1 MKYKILYLLFGLFV
15 WFGCNDEDA
24 LKPSGTEEPF
34 LTLPQGDNDYDHRIM
49 ALFEEYGVS
58 IFYKFEPKDVYFT
71 YTSGNWSELQIDTA
85 SRTST
90 YYFEDD
96 PNGYTVQLDE
106 TQDSVFI
113 FDESKAED
121 ERDTTRYKIG
131 VTDIGGGLE
140 QTVVVNTNSESKPTW
155 VVVITEY
162 LSYREN
168 TFTVECA
175 DENYVNKQLDLLE
188 TAFMS
193 YYSSEMLKLGLPPR
207 IMLGRELTGVS
218 GNTTTS
224 QAFATGSNCFIINY
238 GDASIDVLTQEN
250 KRELKNSLNE
260 WFLAEGLLDT
270 LYTQFMENTDFFEKT
285 DYSIFSSGKPGSS
298 TCAKNGIVSFY
309 VNPVNWSVS
318 TPVETLQKGDLQSY
332 LALAINY
339 TYEELIEEVDP
350 VKTGGFL
357 ARWDVTIGTGRLSS
371 KQDTEGVCEEKYNIV
386 IDYMKTLG
394 VDLEEMSRAYMDS
407 SISGN

>member
-1 MKYKILYLLFGLFV
+1 
-15 WFGCNDEDA
+15 
-24 LKPSGTEEPF
+24 
-34 LTLPQGDNDYDHRIM
+34 M

-175 DENYVNKQLDLLE
+175 DENY
-188 TAFMS
+188 
-193 YYSSEMLKLGLPPR
+193 SE
-207 IMLGRELTGVS
+207 
-218 GNTTTS
+218 
-224 QAFATGSNCFIINY
+224 
-238 GDASIDVLTQEN
+238 
-250 KRELKNSLNE
+250 
-260 WFLAEGLLDT
+260 
-270 LYTQFMENTDFFEKT
+270 
-285 DYSIFSSGKPGSS
+285 
-298 TCAKNGIVSFY
+298 
-309 VNPVNWSVS
+309 
-318 TPVETLQKGDLQSY
+318 
-332 LALAINY
+332 
-339 TYEELIEEVDP
+339 
-350 VKTGGFL
+350 
-357 ARWDVTIGTGRLSS
+357 
-371 KQDTEGVCEEKYNIV
+371 
-386 IDYMKTLG
+386 
-394 VDLEEMSRAYMDS
+394 
-407 SISGN
+407 